1 MHNEIFINSLFSVID
16 GNISLNDFAVIV
28 KIINDMIQLQP
39 AASVYYDN
47 LYHLFLH
54 IILDS
59 MEVLL
64 DAL

>member
-1 MHNEIFINSLFSVID
+1 MID